1 MTRSLLIGFI
11 VSCSALCAARDITVV
26 SPDTRLKATLSVGTE
41 ISLHASDGKMA
52 LFTVAPI
59 RLDIREAS
67 PFRSAPRV
75 AAVTRIAMDT
85 VITPVVRERFAK
97 LRERFNEAVVSFQG
111 GYAVTVRAYDDGI
124 AYRIATELDR
134 DIVIDNEPLVLQFAA
149 GTVITAQY
157 NQTFW
162 SAYEAPYRV
171 RAAAAMPSDSM
182 VNLPLLGQLR
192 SGHRIVVT
200 EAQIASYPGLWL
212 KHVRDG
218 RLAAAFPAY
227 PTERLEGNDLYRR
240 GMVTARATEIAR
252 TRGWRSYPWR
262 VFCVARND
270 ADLLTNSLVY
280 LLGEPAKVADPSWI
294 RPGMV
299 TLDWWGRRNVHG
311 VDFVGGVNT
320 PTVKYFIDFAA
331 RYGIRYVL
339 LDEGWSPDDDLL
351 RVSPGLD
358 MAEVL
363 AYARS
368 KNVDVLLWAI
378 WSTLERQ
385 WDAAFAQF
393 TRWGIAGIKIDF
405 MNSDDQQMVE
415 FYHRCAEETAQRKM
429 LVLFH
434 GAYKPDGMQR
444 TWPNAPVRE
453 GLIEFEQNGVNQD
466 DTPWYHTVLP
476 FVRMVTG
483 AADYL
488 PGTVRNAQPH
498 EFRMV
503 PDRPMGQGTRA
514 HTTALCVVL
523 ECPLRML
530 PDSPSDYLRE
540 DDFTRFMTSIPVEWD
555 DMRVLEAKIGEVVA
569 VARRHGNDWYIG
581 AVTNGTARDVH
592 VDLSFLEPGP
602 PYVMTSLADGVNAH
616 TRAIDHVF
624 STSAVHAGDTLTVHL
639 AKGGGWVARIRSTK
653 N

>member
-1 MTRSLLIGFI
+1 MTRSLLLGFMFSFSI
-11 VSCSALCAARDITVV
+11 LCTAREITVV
-26 SPDTRLKATLSVGTE
+26 SPDTRLKATVAVGTE
-41 ISLHASDGKMA
+41 ISLHVTDGKTA

-59 RLDIREAS
+59 RFDLREGG

-75 AAVTRIAMDT
+75 ATVTRGALDT
-85 VITPVVRERFAK
+85 VAIPVVRERFA
-97 LRERFNEAVVSFQG
+97 RMHERFNEVVVNLHG

-124 AYRIATELDR
+124 AYRIGTEIDH
-134 DIVIDNEPLVLQFAA
+134 DIVIDHEPLVLQFAP
-149 GTVITAQY
+149 GTMITAQY
-157 NQTFW
+157 NQSFW

-171 RAAAAMPSDSM
+171 RPATAMPTDSL

-200 EAQIASYPGLWL
+200 EAQIASYPGLWFR
-212 KHVRDG
+212 HVRDG
-218 RLAAAFPAY
+218 RLASAFPAY
-227 PTERLEGNDLYRR
+227 PTERLEGQDLYRR

-252 TRGWRSYPWR
+252 TQGTRSFPWR
-262 VFCVARND
+262 VFCIARND
-270 ADLLTNSLVY
+270 AELLTNSMIY
-280 LLGEPAKVADPSWI
+280 LLGEPSKVPDPSWI

-299 TLDWWGRRNVHG
+299 TLDWWGRRNIHG
-311 VDFVGGVNT
+311 VNFVGGVNT

-368 KNVDVLLWAI
+368 KNVEILLWAI

-415 FYHRCAEETAQRKM
+415 FYHRCAEETAKRKM

-434 GAYKPDGMQR
+434 GAYKPDGLQR
-444 TWPNAPVRE
+444 TWPHAPVRE

-476 FVRMVTG
+476 FVRMVAG

-530 PDSPSDYLRE
+530 PDSPADYLRE

-555 DMRVLEAKIGEVVA
+555 DMRVLEARIGEVVA
-569 VARRHGNDWYIG
+569 VARRHANDWYIG
-581 AVTNGTARDVH
+581 AVTNGTARDVRI
-592 VDLSFLEPGP
+592 DLSFLDPGP
-602 PYVMTSLADGVNAH
+602 PYVMTSLADGVNANA
-616 TRAIDHVF
+616 RAIDHVF

-639 AKGGGWVARIRSTK
+639 AKGGGWVARIK
-653 N
+653 KF

>member
-1 MTRSLLIGFI
+1 MKHFSLFAFLF
-11 VSCSALCAARDITVV
+11 CFAATCTARDITVV
-26 SPDTRLKATLSVGTE
+26 SPDTRLKATLTVGTG
-41 ISLHASDGKMA
+41 ISLHAADGKAA

-59 RLDIREAS
+59 RLDLRDAS
-67 PFRSAPRV
+67 LFRSTPHV
-75 AAVTRIAMDT
+75 AEVNRSASDT
-85 VITPVVRERFAK
+85 LITPVIRERAAR
-97 LRERFNEAVVSFQG
+97 LRDHYNEAVVRFIG
-111 GYAVTVRAYDDGI
+111 GYAVTVRVYNEGI
-124 AYRIATELDR
+124 AYRIVTDIDR
-134 DIVIDNEPLVLQFAA
+134 DMVIDHEPLVLQFAPGA
-149 GTVITAQY
+149 VITAQY

-162 SAYEAPYRV
+162 SAYETPYRV
-171 RAAAAMPSDSM
+171 RAADAMPADSM
-182 VNLPLLGQLR
+182 ANLPLLAQLR
-192 SGHRIVVT
+192 SGHRIVFT

-212 KHVRDG
+212 KHVRQG
-218 RLAAAFPAY
+218 RLASTFPAY
-227 PTERLEGNDLYRR
+227 PTVRLEGDDLYRR

-252 TRGWRSYPWR
+252 THGSRAFPWR
-262 VFCVARND
+262 VFCVARTD
-270 ADLLTNSLVY
+270 AELLTNSMVY
-280 LLGEPAKVADPSWI
+280 LLGEPSRMRDPSWI
-294 RPGMV
+294 RPGLV
-299 TLDWWGRRNVHG
+299 TLDWWGRRNIHG
-311 VDFVGGVNT
+311 VDFAGGVNT
-320 PTVKYFIDFAA
+320 PTVRYFIDFAA

-339 LDEGWSPDDDLL
+339 LDEGWSPDPDLL

-368 KNVDVLLWAI
+368 KNVEILLWAV

-385 WDAAFAQF
+385 WDAAFEQF
-393 TRWGIAGIKIDF
+393 SRWGIAGIKIDF

-415 FYHRCAEETAQRKM
+415 FYQRCAEETAKRKM
-429 LVLFH
+429 IVMFH

-476 FVRMVTG
+476 FVRMVAG

-523 ECPLRML
+523 ECPFRML

-555 DMRVLEAKIGEVVA
+555 ETRVLEAKIGEVVA
-569 VARRHGNDWYIG
+569 VARRHGGDWFIG
-581 AVTNGTARDVH
+581 AVTNGSERDVRL
-592 VDLSFLEPGP
+592 DLSFLEPGP
-602 PYVMTSLADGVNAH
+602 PYVMTSLADGVNAN

-624 STSAVHAGDTLTVHL
+624 STSAVHAGDTMTVHL
-639 AKGGGWVARIRSTK
+639 ARGGGWVGRIRSIK

>member
-1 MTRSLLIGFI
+1 MKRPLLIGVMCTFS
-11 VSCSALCAARDITVV
+11 VLCAARDITVV
-26 SPDTRLKATLSVGTE
+26 SPDTRLKATLTVGTE
-41 ISLHASDGKMA
+41 ISLHASDGRTA

-59 RLDIREAS
+59 RLDFRDGS
-67 PFRSAPRV
+67 PFRSVPRV
-75 AAVTRIAMDT
+75 AMVSRNAADT
-85 VITPVVRERFAK
+85 LITPVVRERSA
-97 LRERFNEAVVSFQG
+97 RVPERYNEAVVSFQG
-111 GYAVTVRAYDDGI
+111 GYAVAVRAYDEGI
-124 AYRIATELDR
+124 AYRISTEIDH
-134 DIVIDNEPLVLQFAA
+134 DIVIDNEPLVLQFAP
-149 GTVITAQY
+149 GTVVTAQY

-162 SAYEAPYRV
+162 SAYETPYRV
-171 RAAAAMPSDSM
+171 RAAAAMPTDSM

-218 RLAAAFPAY
+218 RLASAFPAY
-227 PTERLEGNDLYRR
+227 PTDRLEGNDLYQR
-240 GMVTARATEIAR
+240 GMVTARAREIAR
-252 TRGWRSYPWR
+252 TRGSRDFPWR

-270 ADLLTNSLVY
+270 AELLTNAMVY
-280 LLGEPAKVADPSWI
+280 LLGEPTKVTDPSWI

-299 TLDWWGRRNVHG
+299 TLDWWGRRNIHG

-339 LDEGWSPDDDLL
+339 LDEGWSPDEDLL

-363 AYARS
+363 AYARG
-368 KNVDVLLWAI
+368 KNVEVLLWAI

-415 FYHRCAEETAQRKM
+415 FYHRCAEETAKRKM

-434 GAYKPDGMQR
+434 GAYKPDGLQR

-476 FVRMVTG
+476 FVRMVAG

-555 DMRVLEAKIGEVVA
+555 DMRVLEARIGEVVA

-581 AVTNGTARDVH
+581 AVTNGTARDVRL
-592 VDLSFLEPGP
+592 DLSFLDPGP
-602 PYVMTSLADGVNAH
+602 PYVMTSLADGVNAD

-639 AKGGGWVARIRSTK
+639 AKGGGWVARMK
-653 N
+653 KF